1 MKNLNSFNI
10 TKLDFGISVVIFVL
24 HCHLMSQQ
32 LHWCISKDSILTTLS
47 WIILQGQL
55 LEPYCMPYT
64 TYANPTQKSRAHFS
78 EIFIWLVFGFLPRSK
93 NLMFPSHN
101 SSKTWKNLL
110 SNQWDQKIW
119 FWLLNFRLFLPSRL
133 VTRQKPKFNPNP
145 THFLV
150 SFNNS
155 QSIST
160 NGRVSDRY
168 ASTMCR
174 SPGRGRTQAS
184 CGRISYKG
192 IEDRCSII
200 ISAVNYC
207 IDKLLASSSS

>member
-1 MKNLNSFNI
+1 MACLWLSTKVEEFNVSISQFVENSKESPQQSMRSEDLI
-10 TKLDFGISVVIFVL
+10 LALELPIISALKV
-24 HCHLMSQQ
+24 
-32 LHWCISKDSILTTLS
+32 
-47 WIILQGQL
+47 G
-55 LEPYCMPYT
+55 
-64 TYANPTQKSRAHFS
+64 NP
-78 EIFIWLVFGFLPRSK
+78 
-93 NLMFPSHN
+93 
-101 SSKTWKNLL
+101 SKT
-110 SNQWDQKIW
+110 QIQ
-119 FWLLNFRLFLPSRL
+119 
-133 VTRQKPKFNPNP
+133 PKPNP
-145 THFLV
+145 FLV